1 MLNAI
6 PSEGPSLIRTDHV
19 LANPIWRGSPHAG
32 RSKLDKSASRS
43 APYDTRPMLTK
54 SDLASFRQC
63 PRRLWLEHHGREF
76 IPQGDATTWRRAND
90 GNIVGTK
97 ARELL
102 GPNVIWP
109 KGADDRCA
117 AANAAIA
124 QLSAHPGQ
132 TAVEVPMFRNG
143 LYARADALIPS
154 SAGGYILRE
163 TKASTFPLK
172 ADKVTT
178 GKPEEHHLD
187 DVAIQAWVYQ
197 ATGWP
202 LAGAELNLLNNQ
214 WRYPG
219 NNDYSGLFRQLSVTA
234 DIQTRI
240 PEVPNWHAAAQRILA
255 GPLPD
260 TQTGKQCTKPYDCPF
275 HDHCTTLDTP
285 GPEHPLTLLP
295 GSGGKNLARRL
306 NEQRGYTALHEPQ
319 PSELTG
325 SDAAL
330 FCRMQIAH
338 RTGQPILET
347 GSAAAFAALP
357 YPRYY
362 FDFEGIDLPVPRW
375 IGVRPYEQIPFQWS
389 CHIEQTPGVFVH
401 VEFLDLSGD
410 DPSIPCIE
418 RMLEAIPPDGPGP
431 IFVYYQ
437 TYEAG
442 RLRELADRHPQ
453 YRMQVDQYLARIV
466 DLHPIVRDNYYH
478 PAMRG
483 SFSIKAVLP
492 TIAPDLDYENLDVVA
507 DGTGAQVAYLYA
519 ALDPQ
524 TPPARKAE
532 LRDRLLVYCKQD
544 TWAMVEVASFL
555 QRLGRSLGT
564 KPLRFCA

>member
-1 MLNAI
+1 M
-6 PSEGPSLIRTDHV
+6 
-19 LANPIWRGSPHAG
+19 
-32 RSKLDKSASRS
+32 
-43 APYDTRPMLTK
+43 PMLTK

-63 PRRLWLEHHGREF
+63 PRKLWLEHNRQDL
-76 IPQGDATTWRRAND
+76 IPQHDPTLWRRAND
-90 GNIVGTK
+90 GNIVGAK

-109 KGADDRCA
+109 KGEEDRCV
-117 AANAAIA
+117 AANAAIT
-124 QLSAHPGQ
+124 QLSVNPGQ
-132 TAVEVPMFRNG
+132 PAVEVPMFRDG

-154 SAGGYILRE
+154 PAGGYVLRE

-172 ADKVTT
+172 PDKVTP
-178 GKPEEHHLD
+178 GKPKEHHLD
-187 DVAIQAWVYQ
+187 DVAIQAWIYE
-197 ATGWP
+197 ATGLP

-240 PEVPNWHAAAQRILA
+240 AEVPNWHAAAQRTLA
-255 GPLPD
+255 GPLPE

-275 HDHCTTLDTP
+275 HDHCKPLDTP

-295 GSGGKNLARRL
+295 GSGGKNLAKKL
-306 NEQRGYTALHEPQ
+306 NEKHGYTALHEPQ

-325 SDAAL
+325 ADAAL
-330 FCRMQIAH
+330 FCRMQTAH
-338 RTGQPILET
+338 RTGQPILQPR
-347 GSAAAFAALP
+347 SAAAFAALP

-389 CHIEQTPGVFVH
+389 CHIERTPGIFEH
-401 VEFLDLSGD
+401 VEFLDLSGN
-410 DPSIPCIE
+410 DPSIPCFE
-418 RMLEAIPPDGPGP
+418 RMLEAMPPAGSGP
-431 IFVYYQ
+431 IFVYHN
-437 TYEAG
+437 YEAL
-442 RLRELADRHPQ
+442 RLHDLADRHPQ
-453 YRMQVDQYLARIV
+453 YGTQVAQYLPRLV
-466 DLHPIVRDNYYH
+466 DLLPIVKANYYH

-492 TIAPDLDYENLDVVA
+492 TIAPDLDYDNLDEVT
-507 DGTGAQVAYLYA
+507 DGTAAQVAYLYA

-532 LRDRLLVYCKQD
+532 LRERLLIYCRQD
-544 TWAMVEVASFL
+544 TWAMVEVAYFL
-555 QRLGRSLGT
+555 QCRLRS
-564 KPLRFCA
+564 AQ

>member
-1 MLNAI
+1 MCTAAGTIHDGCVML
-6 PSEGPSLIRTDHV
+6 S
-19 LANPIWRGSPHAG
+19 
-32 RSKLDKSASRS
+32 
-43 APYDTRPMLTK
+43 K

-63 PRRLWLEHHGREF
+63 PRKLWLEHYRPDL
-76 IPQGDATTWRRAND
+76 IPQNDASLWRRAND
-90 GNIVGTK
+90 GNIVGAK

-102 GPNVIWP
+102 DPNVIWP
-109 KGADDRCA
+109 RGETSPTA
-117 AANAAIA
+117 AATAAIA
-124 QLSAHPGQ
+124 QLSASPNQ
-132 TAVEVPMFRNG
+132 SAVEVPMFRDG

-154 SAGGYILRE
+154 PGGGYILRE

-172 ADKVTT
+172 PDKITPAS
-178 GKPEEHHLD
+178 PEEHHLD

-202 LAGAELNLLNNQ
+202 LAGVELTLLNNR

-219 NNDYSGLFRQLSVTA
+219 NNDYSGLFRQLPVTV
-234 DIQTRI
+234 DIAGRI
-240 PEVPNWHAAAQRILA
+240 PQVANWYAAARHVLGGA
-255 GPLPD
+255 MPA
-260 TQTGKQCTKPYDCPF
+260 TQTGPQCSKPYACAF
-275 HDHCTTLDTP
+275 HDHCTTLDVP

-295 GSGGKNLARRL
+295 GIGGKSAAKKLSQ
-306 NEQRGYTALHEPQ
+306 QRGYTALHEPQ
-319 PSELTG
+319 PSEFTG
-325 SDAAL
+325 DDAAL
-330 FCRMQIAH
+330 YCRMQTAH
-338 RTGQPILET
+338 RTGQPVLEPA
-347 GSAAAFAALP
+347 SAAPLAALP

-375 IGVRPYEQIPFQWS
+375 VGVRPYEQIPFQWS
-389 CHIEQTPGVFVH
+389 CHIERTPGVFEH

-410 DPSIPCIE
+410 DPSIPCFD

-453 YRMQVDQYLARIV
+453 YRVQVDQYLARMV

-492 TIAPDLDYENLDVVA
+492 TIAPNLDYKYLGEIA
-507 DGTGAQVAYLYA
+507 DGTAAQVAYLYA

-524 TPPARKAE
+524 TTTARKAE
-532 LRDRLLVYCKQD
+532 IREHLLIYCKQD
-544 TWAMVEVASFL
+544 TRAMVEVAYLL
-555 QRLGRSLGT
+555 QKMPRPS
-564 KPLRFCA
+564 C

>member
-1 MLNAI
+1 
-6 PSEGPSLIRTDHV
+6 
-19 LANPIWRGSPHAG
+19 
-32 RSKLDKSASRS
+32 
-43 APYDTRPMLTK
+43 MLTK

-63 PRRLWLEHHGREF
+63 PRKLWLEHHRPDL
-76 IPQGDATTWRRAND
+76 IPQNDPTLWRRAND
-90 GNIVGTK
+90 GNIVGAK

-109 KGADDRCA
+109 KGGDDRCA
-117 AANAAIA
+117 AADAASA
-124 QLSAHPGQ
+124 QLSASPNQ
-132 TAVEVPMFRNG
+132 PAVEVPMFRDG

-154 SAGGYILRE
+154 PAGGYVLRE

-172 ADKVTT
+172 PDKVTP

-187 DVAIQAWVYQ
+187 DVAIQAWIYQ
-197 ATGWP
+197 ATGLP

-234 DIQTRI
+234 DIAGRI
-240 PEVPNWHAAAQRILA
+240 AEVPNWHAAAQRILA
-255 GPLPD
+255 GALPD
-260 TQTGKQCTKPYDCPF
+260 IQTGKQCTKPYACPF

-295 GSGGKNLARRL
+295 GIGGKSLAKKL
-306 NEQRGYTALHEPQ
+306 NEKRGYTALHEPQ

-325 SDAAL
+325 ADAAL
-330 FCRMQIAH
+330 YCRMQTAH
-338 RTGQPILET
+338 RTGQPVLEP
-347 GSAAAFAALP
+347 GSAAPFAALP

-375 IGVRPYEQIPFQWS
+375 VGVRPYEQIPFQWS
-389 CHIEQTPGVFVH
+389 CHIERTPGVFEH

-431 IFVYYQ
+431 IFVYWQ

-442 RLRELADRHPQ
+442 RLRELADTTSPVPRLRKQFHCADRRPASDRQ
-453 YRMQVDQYLARIV
+453 RQLLPPCHARIV
-466 DLHPIVRDNYYH
+466 LDQGS
-478 PAMRG
+478 PA
-483 SFSIKAVLP
+483 
-492 TIAPDLDYENLDVVA
+492 N
-507 DGTGAQVAYLYA
+507 
-519 ALDPQ
+519 
-524 TPPARKAE
+524 
-532 LRDRLLVYCKQD
+532 DR
-544 TWAMVEVASFL
+544 T
-555 QRLGRSLGT
+555 RS
-564 KPLRFCA
+564 